1 MESSSPDVINLRFEK
16 IEDYIVEEA
25 ITPELIFDWMVY
37 RDFEGRGIYTL
48 INEKMNGLD
57 LVCTEWQEVIEDS
70 ECICSCYEEKV
81 DERGA

>member
-1 MESSSPDVINLRFEK
+1 MAQDIATIDGQGCAK
-16 IEDYIVEEA
+16 C
-25 ITPELIFDWMVY
+25 
-37 RDFEGRGIYTL
+37 IYS
-48 INEKMNGLD
+48 KMNGMD